1 MLSKITTESIAA
13 SAIMVRANALNEA
26 WPVPS
31 PCVSVCQMDES
42 GALCLGCFRTLDE
55 IRLWGNADASF
66 KRGVWASIEARLSTY
81 LP

>member
-42 GALCLGCFRTLDE
+42 GELCLGCFRTLDE

-66 KRGVWASIEARLSTY
+66 KRGVWASIEVRLSTY